1 MGVREGKKKTKLLL
15 ANCHMHYMTV
25 FKYTASQGPGEPS
38 KIWGPRN
45 FSWGH
50 CILQE
55 KEELGTLS
63 SLVVRMS

>member
-1 MGVREGKKKTKLLL
+1 
-15 ANCHMHYMTV
+15 MHYMIV
-25 FKYTASQGPGEPS
+25 FKHTAPQGPGEPS

-50 CILQE
+50 HIPQE